1 MKDNIQRKCMDMP
14 NDQLDSQKERDGAAD
29 HSLQPDSRER
39 PVSHALDDRPE
50 EDGFQRQEDAAKTDG
65 KLFHS
70 GQQSTENSQVS
81 ARENQITEGVI
92 WKQLLLFFFPIL
104 FGTFFQQ
111 LYNTV
116 DAIVVGQF
124 VGKEALAAVGG
135 PTGTLINLLVGFFVG
150 LASGATVIIS
160 QFYGA
165 KRADK
170 VEYAVH
176 TSVAF
181 SLLCGLGIMAA
192 GFFGAPLALTMMGTP
207 EDIMGYAVLYIRIYF
222 LGTIPNL
229 IYNMGSGILRAAGDS
244 KRPLFFLITGCVTNI
259 VLDVVLVVYLRMG
272 VAGAALA
279 TIFSQTASAVFVAA
293 VLTRTTEMYRLKL
306 ARIRLDRRM
315 LARIIRIGLPA
326 GLQSVMYSLS
336 NVIIQS
342 SVNSLGTDTI
352 AAWTAYGK
360 IDSVF
365 WMIINAFGISITTF
379 VGQNYGAGKMER
391 VKKGIRQCMLMT
403 LASAVGLS
411 CILYNFGFYIFEIF
425 TTDAAVLEKGMEIL
439 KFLVPAF
446 FTYVTIEIY
455 SGALRGIGDS
465 WIPMI
470 LTMVGVCVLRVAW
483 IVVAVPLRRT
493 ITTVVF
499 SYPLTWSVTTVLFL
513 VYFHRF
519 SRLGKRRR

>member
-1 MKDNIQRKCMDMP
+1 ME
-14 NDQLDSQKERDGAAD
+14 QKIKK
-29 HSLQPDSRER
+29 
-39 PVSHALDDRPE
+39 
-50 EDGFQRQEDAAKTDG
+50 QELSDT
-65 KLFHS
+65 
-70 GQQSTENSQVS
+70 Q
-81 ARENQITEGVI
+81 NQITEGVI

-150 LASGATVIIS
+150 LSSGATVIIS

-165 KRADK
+165 HRADK
-170 VEYAVH
+170 VSLAVH

-181 SLLCGLGIMAA
+181 SLLCGLGIMAL
-192 GFFGAPLALTMMGTP
+192 GILGAPLALSLMGTP
-207 EDIMGYAVLYIRIYF
+207 KDILEYAILYMRLYF

-229 IYNMGSGILRAAGDS
+229 IYNMGAGILRAAGDS
-244 KRPLFFLITGCVTNI
+244 KRPLLFLITGCVTNI
-259 VLDVVLVVYLRMG
+259 VLDVAFVVFLHMG

-279 TIFSQTASAVFVAA
+279 TILSQTASALFVVI
-293 VLTRTTEMYRLKL
+293 VLTGTDQMYRLRFSL
-306 ARIRLDRRM
+306 IRLDRRM
-315 LARIIRIGLPA
+315 LGRIIRIGLPA

-365 WMIINAFGISITTF
+365 WMIINAFGISVTTF
-379 VGQNYGAGKMER
+379 VGQNYGAGKMDR
-391 VKKGIRQCMLMT
+391 VKKGIRQCLAMT
-403 LASAVGLS
+403 IASSVFMS
-411 CILYNFGFYIFEIF
+411 FILYQFGFYIFEIF
-425 TTDAAVLEKGMEIL
+425 TADAAVLAKGMEIL
-439 KFLVPAF
+439 RFLVPTF
-446 FTYVTIEIY
+446 ITYVTIEIY

-470 LTMVGVCVLRVAW
+470 LTMVGVCALRVLW
-483 IVVAVPLRRT
+483 IITAVPLRRD

-499 SYPLTWSVTTVLFL
+499 SYPLTWSVTTVLFII
-513 VYFHRF
+513 YFHRF
-519 SRLGKRRR
+519 SPLAKRKEASHGKK

>member
-1 MKDNIQRKCMDMP
+1 MNQKMKR
-14 NDQLDSQKERDGAAD
+14 EEAA
-29 HSLQPDSRER
+29 
-39 PVSHALDDRPE
+39 
-50 EDGFQRQEDAAKTDG
+50 G
-65 KLFHS
+65 
-70 GQQSTENSQVS
+70 GQ
-81 ARENQITEGVI
+81 NQITEGVI

-165 KRADK
+165 QRGDK
-170 VEYAVH
+170 VELAIH

-181 SLLCGLGIMAA
+181 SLLCGLGIMAV
-192 GFFGAPLALTMMGTP
+192 GILGAPWALAMMGTP
-207 EDIMGYAVLYIRIYF
+207 DDILEYAILYIRIYF

-229 IYNMGSGILRAAGDS
+229 IYNIGSGILRAVGDS
-244 KRPLFFLITGCVTNI
+244 RRPLLFLITGCITNI
-259 VLDVVLVVYLRMG
+259 VLDIVLVVFLSMG
-272 VAGAALA
+272 VAGAAAA
-279 TIFSQTASAVFVAA
+279 TILSQTASALFVVV
-293 VLTRTTEMYRLKL
+293 VLTRTEEMYRLNFS
-306 ARIRLDRRM
+306 RIRLDRPM
-315 LARIIRIGLPA
+315 LGRIIRIGLPA

-360 IDSVF
+360 IDCVF
-365 WMIINAFGISITTF
+365 WMIVNAFGISITTF
-379 VGQNYGAGKMER
+379 VGQNYGAGKMDR
-391 VKKGIRQCMLMT
+391 VKKGIRQCLAMT
-403 LASAVGLS
+403 VVSSVALS
-411 CILYNFGFYIFEIF
+411 LLLYRFGFYIFEIF

-439 KFLVPAF
+439 RFLVPTF
-446 FTYVTIEIY
+446 VTYVTIEIY

-465 WIPMI
+465 WLPML
-470 LTMVGVCVLRVAW
+470 LTMLGVCALRVVW
-483 IVVAVPLRRT
+483 IVAAVPLRRT

-499 SYPLTWSVTTVLFL
+499 SYPLTWSVTSVLFII
-513 VYFHRF
+513 YFHRF
-519 SRLGKRRR
+519 SRLRR